1 MYIFNSFFTYNG
13 MLSMKEINR
22 RTEQENESAEQ
33 CIFLSSNGLCN
44 TIWVLFLKKLPLGIS
59 SAPELFQRLITQ
71 ILAGVEGTLGLKGLC
86 AGFWM
91 DTTRGWRRF
100 LLEFR

>member
-44 TIWVLFLKKLPLGIS
+44 TIWVLFKKKTSLWDFKCSRTLPETDYTDFGRCGRDIR
-59 SAPELFQRLITQ
+59 PERIMCWFLDGHNQRLEKVLVRI
-71 ILAGVEGTLGLKGLC
+71 
-86 AGFWM
+86 
-91 DTTRGWRRF
+91 
-100 LLEFR
+100 